1 MMKKIFLLSF
11 MLIAISSC
19 STAVTVVDTTT
30 SAVITTTKGIIHYST
45 CPFTEKEC
53 F

>member
-1 MMKKIFLLSF
+1 MIKKIFLLSF
-11 MLIAISSC
+11 MLIAVSSC
-19 STAVTVVDTTT
+19 STAVTAVDATT

-45 CPFTEKEC
+45 CPFTKKEC